1 MRCARTLFGKALV
14 VIEHNNAKLAPAS
27 LSAVTA
33 ASKFGDVTA
42 LVAGKGCKAAA
53 EAASKVNGVKAV
65 VQVDSAEYANLLPE
79 NVAPLI
85 QKLQAAQKFTHIVAA
100 HTAFGKSVIPR
111 AAAVSD
117 VQPIADVIKIV
128 DESTFVRPTY
138 AGNALSTVKSTVD
151 PVKMLTVR
159 PTNFDKAA
167 ETGGSAAV
175 SSFDAAGEAGTSKWV
190 SDEKDESGK
199 PDLTSARV
207 VVSGG
212 RGLKSKDNFKM
223 LYDLADKI
231 PNCAV
236 GATRAV
242 VDAGF
247 VPNDLQVGQT
257 GKVVAPQ
264 LYIAVGLSGA
274 IQHLAGMKDSKVIA
288 CINNDPDAPIF
299 TVSDYGLEA
308 DLFDAVPKLKSLL

>member
-1 MRCARTLFGKALV
+1 MRAARFLLGKALV
-14 VIEHNNAKLAPAS
+14 IVEHNNAKVAPAS
-27 LSAVTA
+27 LSAITA
-33 ASKFGDVTA
+33 ASKLGDVTA
-42 LVAGKGCKAAA
+42 LVAGKGCGAVA
-53 EAASKVNGVKAV
+53 EAVSKVQGVKAV

-79 NVAPLI
+79 NVAPLV
-85 QKLQAAQKFTHIVAA
+85 QKVHAAHSFSHVVAA

-111 AAAVSD
+111 AAAVTD
-117 VQPIADVIKIV
+117 VHPIPDVIKIV
-128 DESTFVRPTY
+128 DESTFIRPTY
-138 AGNALSTVKSTVD
+138 AGNAISTVKSTRD
-151 PVKMLTVR
+151 PVKMLTIR

-175 SSFDAAGEAGTSKWV
+175 SSFDAAGEAGVSKWV

-199 PDLTSARV
+199 PDLNSARV
-207 VVSGG
+207 VISGG
-212 RGLKSKDNFKM
+212 RGLKSKDNFQM

-247 VPNDLQVGQT
+247 VPNELQVGQT

-264 LYIAVGLSGA
+264 LYVAVGLSGA

-299 TVSDYGLEA
+299 SVSDYGLEA
-308 DLFDAVPKLKSLL
+308 DLFDAVPKFKGML